1 MKPFRC
7 TSVLEREK
15 LSIFVSEEAKQKFQG
30 FWFGLGVPIFGGW
43 GISLFSLILLTNRNL
58 GVAGNPYSPMTHIVI
73 ILWMSGHL
81 LLWPLLSW
89 LMIRRAKKSGNLHC
103 EKGSRLSLKLSI
115 FVSEE
120 AKQKFQGF
128 WFGLGV
134 PIFGGWGIS
143 LFSLI
148 LLTNRNLGVAGNPYS
163 PMTHIVIILWMSGH
177 LLLWPLL
184 SWLMIRRAKKSGNL
198 HCEKGSRLSLKLA
211 IAWIAFIVSVGAIQA
226 LSGDA

>member
-1 MKPFRC
+1 MKCWEQLIYDCSKDCLKPFRC

-30 FWFGLGVPIFGGW
+30 FWFGLGVPILGGW

-58 GVAGNPYSPMTHIVI
+58 GI
-73 ILWMSGHL
+73 
-81 LLWPLLSW
+81 
-89 LMIRRAKKSGNLHC
+89 
-103 EKGSRLSLKLSI
+103 
-115 FVSEE
+115 
-120 AKQKFQGF
+120 
-128 WFGLGV
+128 
-134 PIFGGWGIS
+134 
-143 LFSLI
+143 
-148 LLTNRNLGVAGNPYS
+148 AGNPYS

-211 IAWIAFIVSVGAIQA
+211 IAWIAFIVSVGALQA
-226 LSGDA
+226 LSGGA